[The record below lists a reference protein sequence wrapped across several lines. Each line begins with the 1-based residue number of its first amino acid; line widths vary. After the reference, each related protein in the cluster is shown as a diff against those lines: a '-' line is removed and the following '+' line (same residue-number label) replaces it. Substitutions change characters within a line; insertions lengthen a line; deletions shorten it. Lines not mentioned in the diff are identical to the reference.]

1 MNPHIDY
8 SWVPPQLSGFL
19 SGMIATLV
27 TVLVILLIVAVLW
40 WVAAKLSGNF
50 FISQGRA
57 GLAIIAILVAA
68 SLIVS
73 LPAAV
78 TWGSRIDPTPD
89 GIAAAGSTARGTD
102 TGTGQASANT
112 RAKNRSADASLSKA
126 GKEANRAAKSLGK
139 GDLGAAAKSAV
150 TALKDAASG
159 LTGKLSAGL
168 GLISDVGV
176 GNLLKAGAE
185 ALRDKAGQLTSQ
197 AWAWLTGG

>member
-19 SGMIATLV
+19 SGMLATLV

-50 FISQGRA
+50 FIDQGRA
-57 GLAIIAILVAA
+57 ALAIIAILVAA

-78 TWGSRIDPTPD
+78 TWGSRINPTPD
-89 GIAAAGSTARGTD
+89 GIAAGSTARGTD
-102 TGTGQASANT
+102 TGASQASSNT
-112 RAKNRSADASLSKA
+112 RAKNRSADASLSQA
-126 GKEANRAAKSLGK
+126 GKEAGRAATSLGK

-159 LTGKLSAGL
+159 LAGKLSAGL
-168 GLISDVGV
+168 GVISDVGA
-176 GNLLKAGAE
+176 GNLLKAGAA

-197 AWAWLTGG
+197 AWARLTGG